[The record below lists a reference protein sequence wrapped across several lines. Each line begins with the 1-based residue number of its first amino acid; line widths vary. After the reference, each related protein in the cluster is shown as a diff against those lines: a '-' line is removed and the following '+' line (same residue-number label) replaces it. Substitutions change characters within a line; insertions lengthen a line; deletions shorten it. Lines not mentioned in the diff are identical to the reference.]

1 MPFPL
6 VPRGR
11 LVGLSFGT
19 RRSLRRGIGSDV
31 AGSRPYTP
39 GDDVHAI
46 DWAATARISS
56 ARGSDEFIVRE
67 LYAEEA
73 PCVVIIADRR
83 PEMSFFSP
91 PLPWLDKAK
100 AAPEPAELNIAK
112 GSPGG

>member
-56 ARGSDEFIVRE
+56 ARDSDEFVVRE

-73 PCVVIIADRR
+73 PCVVIVADRR
-83 PEMSFFSP
+83 PEMAFFSP
-91 PLPWLDKAK
+91 PLPWLGKAQ
-100 AAPEPAELNIAK
+100 AIRETAQPSIA
-112 GSPGG
+112 G